1 VRAEAGIEPI
11 GRGRS
16 TPAQRDRSALVRRV
30 AKIAL
35 AVVGAVLITLLTVGL
50 VFAGSAD
57 RVAGGVTVAGMSLE
71 GMSAEEAERGL
82 SAKAQSVAAV
92 PVVFEAGGREWPLAP
107 AQLALRAD
115 WGDAVTRA
123 LEAGDAPVPLRGLE
137 RLRFRFF
144 GTDVQ
149 PNASFEENTL
159 DARLSA
165 IAKAVKV
172 KGRQAAIVLEDGQ
185 PVVVPGEAGRE
196 LDVAAAKTAVVEA
209 LSRFDREPVALPV
222 VVDPPEITRDA
233 LAPVAEQVRIA
244 LSAPVTFEYKG
255 VHWSVPPT
263 QVASFLR
270 LPQNGQSR
278 LEIGGP
284 EAQKYFASLARAV
297 AKPPREVDFA
307 ITSAGTAAMISSKNG
322 RKLDA
327 EATAKA
333 FLAAALSTTD
343 REATLS
349 VVTAYPQLSTERAK
363 ALGIKGLVGTY
374 TTYYGGDPNRI
385 HNVQLVSRLID
396 RHTIAPGA
404 TFSFNKTT
412 GERNAAKGFLEAPVI
427 INGELKNGLGG
438 GVCQV
443 STTVFNAAYEAGLP
457 ITERTNHALYID
469 HYPLGRD
476 ATVNYPDTDL
486 KFVNDTGHWL
496 LLEAIITPSALTV
509 RLFGSPVHRRVETT
523 STPLRV
529 TGPPEVE
536 QILAPKMFQGEK
548 LIVEMGTPSRAV
560 SVRRLVYDKRGRLL
574 YDTTWSSSYV
584 SEPRVVRVGTK
595 VRPTPATTAQAPP
608 TTTRSGNPGTSTVG
622 TTTKPR

>member
-185 PVVVPGEAGRE
+185 
-196 LDVAAAKTAVVEA
+196 
-209 LSRFDREPVALPV
+209 PV

-608 TTTRSGNPGTSTVG
+608 TTTRGGNTGTSTVG

>member
-11 GRGRS
+11 RRGRS
-16 TPAQRDRSALVRRV
+16 TPAQRDRSALVRRI
-30 AKIAL
+30 AKIDL
-35 AVVGAVLITLLTVGL
+35 AAVGALLLALLTVGI

-57 RVAGGVTVAGMSLE
+57 RVAGGVSVAGMSLE
-71 GMSAEEAERGL
+71 GMSADDAEREL
-82 SAKAQSVAAV
+82 SAQAQALAAV
-92 PVVFEAGGREWPLAP
+92 PVVFQAGGREWPLAP

-115 WGDAVTRA
+115 WGDAVSRA
-123 LEAGDAPVPLRGLE
+123 LDAGDAPVPLRGLE
-137 RLRFRFF
+137 RLRLRLF
-144 GTDVQ
+144 GMDVQ
-149 PNASFEENTL
+149 PTASFEEKTL
-159 DARLSA
+159 DARLRA

-172 KGRQAAIVLEDGQ
+172 KGRQAALILRDGQ

-196 LDVAAAKTAVVEA
+196 L
-209 LSRFDREPVALPV
+209 
-222 VVDPPEITRDA
+222 VDPPDVTRDA

-263 QVASFLR
+263 QIASFLR

-307 ITSAGTAAMISSKNG
+307 ITSVGTAEMVPSRNG

-349 VVTAYPQLSTERAK
+349 VITAHPQLSTERAK
-363 ALGIKGLVGTY
+363 ALGIKGLVGAY

-404 TFSFNKTT
+404 TFSFNRTT

-496 LLEAIITPSALTV
+496 LLEAIITPSALTI
-509 RLFGSPVHRRVETT
+509 RLFGTPVHRRVETT

-529 TGPPEVE
+529 TGPPQVE
-536 QILAPKMFQGEK
+536 QILDPKMYQGEK
-548 LIVEMGTPSRAV
+548 LVVESGTPSRAV

-574 YDTTWSSSYV
+574 YDTMWSSSYV

-595 VRPTPATTAQAPP
+595 VRPAPATTAPTPP
-608 TTTRSGNPGTSTVG
+608 TTTHGTTTGKTSG
-622 TTTKPR
+622 TTTKPS

>member
-1 VRAEAGIEPI
+1 MRADAGVEAIH
-11 GRGRS
+11 RGRS
-16 TPAQRDRSALVRRV
+16 APAQRDRSALVRRI
-30 AKIAL
+30 AKIGL
-35 AVVGAVLITLLTVGL
+35 AAVGAVLIALLTVGF

-71 GMSAEEAERGL
+71 GMSAEEAEREL
-82 SAKAQSVAAV
+82 SAKAQALAAA

-115 WGDAVTRA
+115 WRDAIARA
-123 LEAGDAPVPLRGLE
+123 LEAGDSPVPLRGLE
-137 RLRFRFF
+137 RVRLSVF

-149 PNASFEENTL
+149 PNASFEEKTL
-159 DARLSA
+159 DARLHA

-172 KGRQAAIVLEDGQ
+172 EGRQAAIVLENGQ

-196 LDVAAAKTAVVEA
+196 LDMEAAATTVVQG
-209 LSRFDREPVALPV
+209 LTRFDREPVALPV
-222 VVDPPEITRDA
+222 VLDPPEVTRDA
-233 LAPVAEQVRIA
+233 LRPVADQVRTA

-263 QVASFLR
+263 QIASFLR

-278 LEIGGP
+278 LEIGGL

-307 ITSAGTAAMISSKNG
+307 ITSTGTAEMIPSKNG

-333 FLAAALSTTD
+333 FLAAALSMTD

-427 INGELKNGLGG
+427 INGELQNGLGG

-457 ITERTNHALYID
+457 ISERHNHALYID

-496 LLEAIITPSALTV
+496 LLEAIITPSALTI
-509 RLFGSPVHRRVETT
+509 RLFGTPVNRRVETT
-523 STPLRV
+523 ATPLRV

-536 QILAPKMFQGEK
+536 QVLDPKMYQGEK
-548 LIVEMGTPSRAV
+548 LVVESGTPSRAV

-584 SEPRVVRVGTK
+584 SEPRMVRVGTK
-595 VRPTPATTAQAPP
+595 VRPTPATTAQVPP
-608 TTTRSGNPGTSTVG
+608 TTTRAGNTGTSTVG
-622 TTTKPR
+622 TTTKP